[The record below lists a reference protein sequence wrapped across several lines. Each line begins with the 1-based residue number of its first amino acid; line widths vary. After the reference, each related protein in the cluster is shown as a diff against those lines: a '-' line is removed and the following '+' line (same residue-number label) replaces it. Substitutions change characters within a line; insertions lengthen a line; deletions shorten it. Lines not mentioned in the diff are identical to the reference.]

1 MARNLIICGLDIGS
15 HTVRVVVA
23 EKKRDGNA
31 LTLAGV
37 GEAPS
42 AGMRRGVVVD
52 GEAALAA
59 IRAAIDA
66 AARASGHK
74 ITSVY
79 AGISGSHVVSRFVKG
94 VVSVS
99 RADQEVSQD
108 DIARVI
114 VQAQS
119 IGAPPN
125 KEVMHV
131 LPKEYMVDGEGG
143 IHDPLGMR
151 GLRLEASALII
162 EGSGPVIKNIIKLI
176 GAAGME
182 VRDIAAASVAASHAT
197 LSLRQKELGVLLLN
211 IGGTSSGLVAF
222 EEGKMIHAATL
233 PVGSAHITNDIAIG
247 LQADIDIA
255 ETIKMRYGVCRP
267 ETINKKEMIRFSSE
281 DGSEQIDNVS
291 RKEVAEIIEA
301 RIEELFE
308 LVDKELKKI
317 SRQALFP
324 AGVVLV
330 GGGANMAG
338 VAEFAKN
345 YLQLPAHIG
354 APHFVEGMT
363 DNYAAPQ
370 YASAAGLCLMGIS
383 AEEEERAGRRWGDMI
398 KKVLKAFLP

>member
-15 HTVRVVVA
+15 HTVRVVVS
-23 EKKRDGNA
+23 EKKRERGV

-42 AGMRRGVVVD
+42 AGMRKGVVVD
-52 GEAALAA
+52 ADLAAAA
-59 IRAAIDA
+59 IRAALKA
-66 AARASGHK
+66 AEQSSGYT
-74 ITSVY
+74 ITSVH
-79 AGISGSHVVSRFVKG
+79 AGISGSHIVSRSVKG

-99 RADQEVSQD
+99 RADQEVSHN

-125 KEVMHV
+125 KEVIHV

-143 IHDPLGMR
+143 VHDPLGMR

-162 EGSGPVIKNIIKLI
+162 EGSGPVIKNIIKSVE
-176 GAAGME
+176 AAGAE
-182 VRDIAAASVAASHAT
+182 ARDVTAAAVAASYAT
-197 LSLRQKELGVLLLN
+197 LSLRQKELGVVLLD
-211 IGGTSSGLVAF
+211 IGGTVSTLSAF
-222 EEGKMIHAATL
+222 EEGKMVHAATL

-255 ETIKMRYGVCRP
+255 ETIKMRYGACRP
-267 ETINKKEMIRFSSE
+267 ETIHKKEMIRLSSE
-281 DGSEQIDNVS
+281 DGSEQIDNIS

-324 AGVVLV
+324 AGVVIV
-330 GGGANMAG
+330 GGGANMTG
-338 VAEFAKN
+338 IAECAKN
-345 YLQLPAHIG
+345 YLRLPAHVG
-354 APHFVEGMT
+354 APHSIEGMT

-370 YASAAGLCLMGIS
+370 YVTAAGLCLRG
-383 AEEEERAGRRWGDMI
+383 AEEEEERRGWRGGEMI
-398 KKVLKAFLP
+398 KRMFKAFLP